1 MRIVVDAARTGIT
14 LFAGM
19 MATLLIGSAVIVVA
33 HVRPSSPFVETLAR
47 WWSRWWLVAGGVSL
61 NVRGRE
67 LVDTDRSYVVVANHR
82 SDFDIMACF
91 LAIPLPIRYLAKK
104 ELFRVPVL
112 ASAMRSI
119 GIIEI
124 DREAHGTIHDQTNRQ
139 ARALVAAGRSLII
152 YPEGTRSRDG
162 SMRPFKKGA
171 FTMAIASGLPVLPV
185 TIHGSRETWPPVR
198 LVRGGTI
205 TVLIDSPIETEDMG
219 HADIEPLRS
228 RVQALIEERLELLG
242 AETPVPQS

>member
-1 MRIVVDAARTGIT
+1 MRIVLDVVRTGIT
-14 LFAGM
+14 LFVGM

-47 WWSRWWLVAGGVSL
+47 WWSRWWLVAGGVRL
-61 NVRGRE
+61 EARGRE
-67 LVDTDRSYVVVANHR
+67 HVDTDRSYIVVANHR

-91 LAIPLPIRYLAKK
+91 LAIPVPIRYLAKK

-119 GIIEI
+119 GVIEI
-124 DREAHGTIHDQTNRQ
+124 DREAHGTIHDQINRQ

-162 SMRPFKKGA
+162 NMRPFKKGA
-171 FTMAIASGLPVLPV
+171 FTMAISSGLPVLPV
-185 TIHGSRETWPPVR
+185 TIHGSRDAWPPEK
-198 LVRGGTI
+198 LVRGGRI
-205 TVLIDSPIETEDMG
+205 TVLIDPPIETEGMG
-219 HADIEPLRS
+219 HGDIEPLRD
-228 RVQALIEERLELLG
+228 RVQTLIAERLEELG
-242 AETPVPQS
+242 SEAAARQS